1 VDGSVQSN
9 EDRTLNP
16 HLQEVLRHGY
26 LWLFLLALLE
36 RIGLPLLLTPV
47 MIAAGAVAGLGDM
60 SLAAIILLT
69 VVASEIGDLIWY
81 ELGRSRG
88 ASVLRILCKISL
100 EPDSCVRK
108 SENAFARHTTTALI
122 YSKFLPGVGHLGAP
136 VAGLSG
142 MSRGRFL
149 VVNAIGSLLW
159 AACFALIGFIPA
171 QKLPV
176 AVVLA
181 AAAGWLLLILLI
193 ALIAN
198 IIWKYIQRQ
207 RFIRSLRVSRMTV
220 AELKNALDRGE
231 RPFIVDLRHALE
243 FVVDPR
249 TVPTAVRISPDEL
262 PARNAEIPR
271 DREVVLYCTC
281 PSEAT
286 SAKVA
291 MDLKKIGIIRVRPL
305 AGGLKAW
312 QDEGYPLDEF
322 FHEEETQAAS

>member
-1 VDGSVQSN
+1 
-9 EDRTLNP
+9 LNP
-16 HLQEVLRHGY
+16 HVQEIIRHGY

-60 SLAAIILLT
+60 SLTAIIVLT
-69 VVASEIGDLIWY
+69 VIASELGDWLWY

-108 SENAFARHTTTALI
+108 SENAFALHTTTALI
-122 YSKFLPGVGHLGAP
+122 YSKFLPGIGHLGSP
-136 VAGLSG
+136 IAGLSG
-142 MSRGRFL
+142 MSRRRFL
-149 VVNAIGSLLW
+149 VVNAVGSLIW
-159 AACFALIGFIPA
+159 AACFALVGYIPA
-171 QKLPV
+171 RKLPIDV
-176 AVVLA
+176 MLVT
-181 AAAGWLLLILLI
+181 AAGWILVVLLL
-193 ALIAN
+193 ALIGN
-198 IIWKYIQRQ
+198 VVWKYIQRQ
-207 RFIRSLRVSRMTV
+207 RFIRSLRVSRMMV
-220 AELKNALDRGE
+220 DDLKAALDRGE

-291 MDLKKIGIIRVRPL
+291 MDLKKIGITRVRPL

-312 QDEGYPLDEF
+312 QDQGYPMDEF
-322 FHEEETQAAS
+322 FPQEEAQAAS

>member
-1 VDGSVQSN
+1 M
-9 EDRTLNP
+9 NP
-16 HLQEVLRHGY
+16 HVQEIIRHGY

-36 RIGLPLLLTPV
+36 RVGLPLLLTPV

-60 SLAAIILLT
+60 SLTAIILVT
-69 VVASEIGDLIWY
+69 VVASEMGDWVWY

-108 SENAFARHTTTALI
+108 SENAFARHTTAALI
-122 YSKFLPGVGHLGAP
+122 YSKFLPGVGHLGSP

-142 MSRGRFL
+142 MSRRRFL
-149 VVNAIGSLLW
+149 IVNAVGSLIW
-159 AACFALIGFIPA
+159 AACFALVGYLPA
-171 QKLPV
+171 RKLPIDV
-176 AVVLA
+176 MLA
-181 AAAGWLLLILLI
+181 TAAGWLLLILLLT
-193 ALIAN
+193 LIGN
-198 IIWKYIQRQ
+198 VIWKYVQRQ
-207 RFIRSLRVSRMTV
+207 RFIRSLRVSRMTIQ
-220 AELKNALDRGE
+220 ELKTALDRGE

-262 PARNAEIPR
+262 PERNAEIPR

-291 MDLKKIGIIRVRPL
+291 MDLKKIGITRVRPL

-322 FHEEETQAAS
+322 FPEEEAKAAS

>member
-1 VDGSVQSN
+1 
-9 EDRTLNP
+9 LNP
-16 HLQEVLRHGY
+16 HVQEIIRHGY

-60 SLAAIILLT
+60 SLTAIIVLT
-69 VVASEIGDLIWY
+69 VIASELGDWLWY

-108 SENAFARHTTTALI
+108 SENAFALHTTTALI
-122 YSKFLPGVGHLGAP
+122 YSKFLPGIGHLGSP
-136 VAGLSG
+136 IAGLSG
-142 MSRGRFL
+142 MSRRRFL
-149 VVNAIGSLLW
+149 VVNAVGSLIW
-159 AACFALIGFIPA
+159 AACFALVGYIPA
-171 QKLPV
+171 RKLPIDV
-176 AVVLA
+176 MLVT
-181 AAAGWLLLILLI
+181 AAGWILVVLLL
-193 ALIAN
+193 ALIGN
-198 IIWKYIQRQ
+198 VVWKYIQRQ
-207 RFIRSLRVSRMTV
+207 RFIRSLRVSRMMV
-220 AELKNALDRGE
+220 DELKAALDRGE

-291 MDLKKIGIIRVRPL
+291 MDLKKIGITRVRPL

-312 QDEGYPLDEF
+312 QDQGYPMDEF
-322 FHEEETQAAS
+322 FPQEEAQAAS

>member
-1 VDGSVQSN
+1 V
-9 EDRTLNP
+9 NP
-16 HLQEVLRHGY
+16 HVQEIIRHGY

-47 MIAAGAVAGLGDM
+47 VIGAGAVAGLGEM
-60 SLAAIILLT
+60 SLTWIILLT
-69 VVASEIGDLIWY
+69 VVASEIGDLFWY

-100 EPDSCVRK
+100 EPDSCVRQ
-108 SENAFARHTTTALI
+108 SENAFARHTTIALI

-136 VAGLSG
+136 IAGLSG
-142 MSRGRFL
+142 MPRRRFL
-149 VVNAIGSLLW
+149 LLNALGSLLW
-159 AACFALIGFIPA
+159 AACFALLGYIPA
-171 QKLPV
+171 RKLPID
-176 AVVLA
+176 VLLET
-181 AAAGWLLLILLI
+181 AAGWLLLLLFG
-193 ALIAN
+193 ALIGN
-198 IIWKYIQRQ
+198 IIWKYVQRQ

-220 AELKNALDRGE
+220 EELKDALDRGE
-231 RPFIVDLRHALE
+231 RPFVVDLRHALE

-262 PARNAEIPR
+262 PNRNAEIPR

-291 MDLKKIGIIRVRPL
+291 MELKKIGIIKVRPL

-312 QDEGYPLDEF
+312 QDRGYPMDEF
-322 FHEEETQAAS
+322 FAAEEDNGRPVASPAPGS

>member
-1 VDGSVQSN
+1 M
-9 EDRTLNP
+9 NP

-122 YSKFLPGVGHLGAP
+122 YSKFVPGVGHLGAP

-159 AACFALIGFIPA
+159 AACFTLIGFIPA

-198 IIWKYIQRQ
+198 VIWKYIQRQ

-312 QDEGYPLDEF
+312 QDEGYPLDAF
-322 FHEEETQAAS
+322 FPEEEAQAAS